1 MSSMVSRM
9 AFAWVCLLASSLSAA
24 LPDLPREAM
33 GDDVA
38 GVLWIDAA
46 KVDAGRLS
54 SAVDAAMGRFARS
67 VNAAL
72 EPYARLHAPFV
83 RSGGTSMAIVYFDPY
98 SANAAAKGVAN
109 PVFLFS
115 MSEGANRV
123 AIQSIVEQATLN
135 EKGKSNVKFEML
147 GSWLM
152 AYDSTLAQPYMEKGS
167 ADRQE
172 AMRSALEPI
181 DQHGAVLAFVPT
193 RRMRVA
199 YQDRL
204 DNKLPRDLLTFIR
217 TLLECRSLSITASLG
232 AEPSIAA
239 SVRMAEGETA
249 TQLVE
254 VTKPLLDT
262 LNQFMK
268 RKDMRGVEIELIT
281 TLASWHAVLANN
293 SLEINRTLV
302 AAKASGTTL
311 TRTGEALASGLVLAR
326 DEALIVRSLNQMK
339 ALIVALNSY
348 AEDHRGQYPAS
359 LSDLGTNSYVRELDK
374 LLINPLTG
382 QSPGYVY
389 VRPSLTL
396 NQLVKERRTART
408 PILYEAKDGRLNP
421 RGLIGYVNVH
431 VERPDLGE

>member
-9 AFAWVCLLASSLSAA
+9 AFAWMFLLASSLGAA
-24 LPDLPREAM
+24 LPDLPGEAM

-54 SAVDAAMGRFARS
+54 SAVDAAMGRYARP

-72 EPYARLHAPFV
+72 APYARLHGPFI
-83 RSGGTSMAIVYFDPY
+83 RAGGTSMAIVHFDPY

-115 MSEGANRV
+115 MSQGANRV

-135 EKGKSNVKFEML
+135 EKGKSSVKFEMI

-152 AYDSTLAQPYMEKGS
+152 AYDGTLAQPYMEKGS

-172 AMRSALEPI
+172 ALRSALEPI

-204 DNKLPRDLLTFIR
+204 DNKLPRDLLLFIR

-239 SVRMAEGETA
+239 SVRMAEGDTA
-249 TQLVE
+249 TQLAGLA
-254 VTKPLLDT
+254 KPLLDT

-293 SLEINRTLV
+293 SLEVNRTLV
-302 AAKASGTTL
+302 VAKAGSVTL
-311 TRTGEALASGLVLAR
+311 RRTGEALAGGLVLAR

-359 LSDLGTNSYVRELDK
+359 LSDLGTHSYVRELDK

-389 VRPSLTL
+389 VRPPLTL
-396 NQLVKERRTART
+396 NQLVRERRTGRT